1 MIFCLFHCFHQTLNK
16 KHWILPLYTFFLKKI
31 INNVFFNVFRSING
45 ILNKTLFK
53 SIIYAIWIKKKFLP
67 KKWLFQGFF
76 HIFICWLKK
85 EQKNTF
91 LISTIFFFSKIAEI
105 IYFYA
110 FILILRQYIYFSLKP
125 HKWPFFQC
133 FSEIYYF

>member
-1 MIFCLFHCFHQTLNK
+1 MIFCLFHCFHQTINK
-16 KHWILPLYTFFLKKI
+16 THWILPQYTFSEKI
-31 INNVFFNVFRSING
+31 INDVFFNVFRSING
-45 ILNKTLFK
+45 ILNKTPFYK
-53 SIIYAIWIKKKFLP
+53 YYICNINKEKILP

-76 HIFICWLKK
+76 HIFHLLV
-85 EQKNTF
+85 EENQKNTF
-91 LISTIFFFSKIAEI
+91 FNSTIFFFPKIAQI
-105 IYFYA
+105 TFFYA